1 MADGVQPVPS
11 RPPRGTLAAASVVG
25 PASRKG
31 AGRPRALRGH
41 PRFRRCSVSCPSAEL
56 PRWRRPTF
64 VTALSPSAI
73 DDARDDRRRGGR
85 GSQGRGGRRR
95 GCGEESGEGQEGGGK
110 RAMRNSIAT
119 PRRPGQTGSA
129 PSRRPSTTIGSSN
142 TAPSADQTQRHHRQL
157 NQSTTISSS
166 TTASN
171 STMPIVSLSKRFSKR
186 T

>member
-1 MADGVQPVPS
+1 MTGWFAPRLRRGAKVYRVSMMPANGRRRSEPVPS

-56 PRWRRPTF
+56 PRWRRPAF

-110 RAMRNSIAT
+110 RALRNSIAT

-129 PSRRPSTTIGSSN
+129 PSRRPSTTIGSS
-142 TAPSADQTQRHHRQL
+142 AL
-157 NQSTTISSS
+157 SSG
-166 TTASN
+166 
-171 STMPIVSLSKRFSKR
+171 R
-186 T
+186 